1 MMLVVCVDVLNLT
14 GTGISLS
21 TTNATP
27 WLGIVAVKSDAECV
41 PLVFVNLITV
51 FVTWSTVRS
60 AACVDAR
67 AALTTVTGLAA
78 LSTSS
83 SIASAPNSRSTDVDK
98 YTRSRAVAALAPD
111 APANVLPCVFIASTS
126 SLSVDVDIYKP
137 PTKHQF

>member
-1 MMLVVCVDVLNLT
+1 M
-14 GTGISLS
+14 
-21 TTNATP
+21 
-27 WLGIVAVKSDAECV
+27 KSDAECV

-60 AACVDAR
+60 TACVEAR
-67 AALTTVTGLAA
+67 AALTTSTGLAA

-98 YTRSRAVAALAPD
+98 YTKSRAVAALAP
-111 APANVLPCVFIASTS
+111 PALAIVLPCVFIASTS
-126 SLSVDVDIYKP
+126 SLRVDVDIYKP